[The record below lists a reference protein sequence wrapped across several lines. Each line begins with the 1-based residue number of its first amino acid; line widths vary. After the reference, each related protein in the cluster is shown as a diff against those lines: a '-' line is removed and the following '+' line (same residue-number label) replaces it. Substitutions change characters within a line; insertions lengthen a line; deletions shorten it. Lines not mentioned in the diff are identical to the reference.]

1 MRSLPQLVATGGNVF
16 GPISGV
22 SAAELLRP
30 VATSCTTGLHERSIQ
45 SCQIRLQHRHR
56 HKIGDDTPPPLSA
69 SPVGEREFFRSARG
83 DSDCMRPIA
92 ADDVKVTGGE
102 ENGALLGDQT
112 GRSPNCHVKRRA
124 CEPLA

>member
-1 MRSLPQLVATGGNVF
+1 MNAPSKVVRSGYSTVTVTRSAT
-16 GPISGV
+16 
-22 SAAELLRP
+22 
-30 VATSCTTGLHERSIQ
+30 T
-45 SCQIRLQHRHR
+45 HRR
-56 HKIGDDTPPPLSA
+56 RYQRA
-69 SPVGEREFFRSARG
+69 PVGEREFFRSARG